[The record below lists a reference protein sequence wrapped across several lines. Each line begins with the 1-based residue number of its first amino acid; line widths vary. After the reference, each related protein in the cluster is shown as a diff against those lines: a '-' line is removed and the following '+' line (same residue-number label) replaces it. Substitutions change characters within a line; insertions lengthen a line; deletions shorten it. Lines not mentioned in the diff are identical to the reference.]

1 MKTMTCLQLGGACDK
16 KFTAETFD
24 ELGEMAK
31 SHGTE
36 MFQASDETHMAAMQK
51 VMLLMQ
57 DPDAMNKW
65 FQSMRDAFDALPND
79 Q

>member
-1 MKTMTCLQLGGACDK
+1 
-16 KFTAETFD
+16 
-24 ELGEMAK
+24 MAK
-31 SHGTE
+31 NHGTE

>member
-1 MKTMTCLQLGGACDK
+1 MTCLQLGGACDK

-31 SHGTE
+31 SHGRE
-36 MFQASDETHMAAMQK
+36 MFQASDETHMDAMQK

-65 FQSMRDAFDALPND
+65 FQSMRDIFEALPND

>member
-1 MKTMTCLQLGGACDK
+1 MKTTTCLQLGGACDN

-24 ELGEMAK
+24 ELAEMAK
-31 SHGTE
+31 NHGME
-36 MFQASDETHMAAMQK
+36 MFQASDETHMDAMQK

-65 FQSMRDAFDALPND
+65 FQSMRDIFEALPND